1 MSNLFKANRIKR
13 KRDNILSNIIENG
26 DLKKSWVIDVA
37 HTNINFAV
45 SHMVI
50 TEVTGTFKEFEG
62 TVVSAKDDFSD
73 AQITVTINAKSINT
87 ENNDRDNHLRSAD
100 FFDVENHSV
109 LGFKSTNVVNK
120 GNGKLE
126 IAGDLTLRGITKPV
140 VLNAK
145 FKGQAV
151 NPWGLIVAAFKATT
165 TINRKKWGLVWNTA
179 LEAGGFLVGED
190 IELTFNV
197 ELNQAK

>member
-1 MSNLFKANRIKR
+1 MSNIT
-13 KRDNILSNIIENG
+13 ENV

-50 TEVTGTFKEFEG
+50 SEVTGTFKEFDG
-62 TVVSAKDDFSD
+62 TVVSSKDDFSD
-73 AQITVTINAKSINT
+73 AQINVTIKAKSINT

-100 FFDVENHSV
+100 FFDAENHA
-109 LGFKSTNVVNK
+109 LLTFKSTNVVNN
-120 GNGKLE
+120 GNGKLQ
-126 IAGDLTLRGITKPV
+126 IAGDLTLRGVTKPV
-140 VLNAK
+140 VLDTK

-151 NPWGLIVAAFKATT
+151 NPWGQIVAAFKATT
-165 TINRKKWGLVWNTA
+165 TINRKEWGLVWNAA

-190 IELTFNV
+190 IELNLNV